1 MNNINL
7 TKDELDKL
15 VKSEGLE
22 VYPQDQFAAYIEGNK
37 ELLIKGETSELDEIE
52 KSEYN
57 TLQEEIKSF
66 KRIEVYNL
74 AENSQNRIEK
84 SIVFVRPKQVEWS
97 EEIQK
102 SESGEDEKVKKG
114 IYTDTVL
121 NRTLDRVGKTYGE
134 SK

>member
-37 ELLIKGETSELDEIE
+37 ELLIKGETSDLDELE

-57 TLQEEIKSF
+57 VLQEEIKSF
-66 KRIEVYNL
+66 KKVEVYNI
-74 AENSQNRIEK
+74 AENSKSIVEK
-84 SIVFVRPKQVEWS
+84 SICYVRPKQVEWT

-102 SESGEDEKVKKG
+102 SESGEEEKVKTG
-114 IYTDTVL
+114 VYTDTVL
-121 NRTLDRVGKTYGE
+121 NRNLDRVGKIYGE